1 MEKNKIYNI
10 IYLKEM
16 FYQEILKLDNKIKG
30 YNDLEFFVTNLE
42 VIIKEFETADFTELK
57 NNFIYLDTFLPMF
70 YNIPGNDI
78 KYKKLSDKI
87 YSSICTCVNY
97 ESNPE
102 RYDEKQYKSCKAYI
116 NSIKNYLNNLL
127 VSKTVELKDINK
139 QKTTEKLIE
148 YKRILTNLK
157 YGKKI
162 DKEQYDIIKNLLEE
176 KSYDTEAVIMLLEV
190 IRKHNTKIDLTEK
203 NKKIDY
209 DKLNE
214 VTSMFRMG
222 YEWFKVP
229 YIGSNTNELDS
240 YIKTVISVLND
251 DMESAFAILP
261 SYEGNLKFTSNYA
274 KQEYSYIFNSILIH
288 LQNKLTETID
298 LMHDI
303 DNYSDKEFRK
313 LIIED
318 YNNYLEMYKKVR
330 KVYFENLD
338 KYEED
343 MELKKI
349 EEDVIN
355 ISYAAT
361 SSDNIS
367 YLESD
372 LKDIP
377 KDRYKDIVNLLI
389 RFKKDALA
397 PSELK
402 YLNEAFP
409 GMGELRDDQLRIL
422 FKRDENNDFVIIGA
436 FIKKD
441 DNDRK
446 NYIKFHN
453 RGIKIKLSK
462 DDAENTLFD
471 KIENTKHSGGR
482 TNS

>member
-1 MEKNKIYNI
+1 
-10 IYLKEM
+10 
-16 FYQEILKLDNKIKG
+16 
-30 YNDLEFFVTNLE
+30 
-42 VIIKEFETADFTELK
+42 
-57 NNFIYLDTFLPMF
+57 
-70 YNIPGNDI
+70 
-78 KYKKLSDKI
+78 
-87 YSSICTCVNY
+87 
-97 ESNPE
+97 
-102 RYDEKQYKSCKAYI
+102 
-116 NSIKNYLNNLL
+116 
-127 VSKTVELKDINK
+127 
-139 QKTTEKLIE
+139 
-148 YKRILTNLK
+148 
-157 YGKKI
+157 
-162 DKEQYDIIKNLLEE
+162 
-176 KSYDTEAVIMLLEV
+176 
-190 IRKHNTKIDLTEK
+190 
-203 NKKIDY
+203 
-209 DKLNE
+209 
-214 VTSMFRMG
+214 
-222 YEWFKVP
+222 
-229 YIGSNTNELDS
+229 
-240 YIKTVISVLND
+240 
-251 DMESAFAILP
+251 MESAFAILP
-261 SYEGNLKFTSNYA
+261 SYEGNLKFTCNYA

-446 NYIKFHN
+446 NYVKFHN
-453 RGIKIKLSK
+453 RGIKIKLYK
-462 DDAENTLFD
+462 EDAENTLFD